1 MSGEFVYVLLNL
13 LHAVGQGSRCLGK
26 SLGVEPHS
34 VHLHFSQHWHERH
47 LNLVEQVFNARLL
60 EARLQHVV

>member
-13 LHAVGQGSRCLGK
+13 LHAVGECARCLGEC
-26 SLGVEPHS
+26 LGVKQHS
-34 VHLHFSQHWHERH
+34 VHLHFCQHRHERH
-47 LNLVEQVFNARLL
+47 LNLVEQILNARLL